1 MRLIDA
7 DELKNRIQNGY
18 TYLIPDSDIDQITR
32 MIVDSI
38 IKVIDEAPTVTPDKL
53 EYAPKHGMISYVNKE
68 QAKRLISDRVN
79 EIKMLN
85 SNDYIIGLINAY
97 QSVINMLDILPITEL
112 DVEEELG
119 VLKDM
124 PDDEAYYRNGY
135 CTKCK
140 AQMPTE
146 VLHGK
151 ISQRSI
157 RFCFNCGAKI
167 NGVLWTLIEE
177 GIIKEK

>member
-1 MRLIDA
+1 MCSRQNSLGKGGLNAKAKRREFIECDIRKSPFSKPCVF
-7 DELKNRIQNGY
+7 DVDDVTHQILKDLKDYIARCVECDFLP
-18 TYLIPDSDIDQITR
+18 LIPDNDDYITSF
-32 MIVDSI
+32 IVAYQN
-38 IKVIDEAPTVTPDKL
+38 VMNMLNALPTV
-53 EYAPKHGMISYVNKE
+53 
-68 QAKRLISDRVN
+68 
-79 EIKMLN
+79 
-85 SNDYIIGLINAY
+85 
-97 QSVINMLDILPITEL
+97 EL

-124 PDDEAYYRNGY
+124 PDGEAYYRNGY

-157 RFCFNCGAKI
+157 KFCFNCGAKI